1 MLQGKFRLCIS
12 NAFFSVRVVRHW
24 NILPRVVVEE
34 SLSLEVFRKPGG
46 VALRDVVNGHSGD
59 GLMVELNDLSG
70 LFYP

>member
-1 MLQGKFRLCIS
+1 M
-12 NAFFSVRVVRHW
+12 
-24 NILPRVVVEE
+24 EE

-70 LFYP
+70 PF